1 MGYNY
6 KQLNFQFPFLFHV
19 HSLGLVSL
27 LPLSVPTGPCHQRER
42 GAVAD
47 SLFPHLAIC
56 VFSCIFPIVVS
67 GPSKVKKWEKMR
79 EENGQGKFLLD
90 IVFWMIVML
99 SELWK
104 HFKLTQPRAT
114 LSYVLRRDLYCLTS
128 QSCSSLDA
136 DDKLPTGW
144 LLGGALPHRPSLC
157 WVSVDPL
164 GQNSFNEFPAGFF
177 FYECNL
183 PLEYSSLA
191 LSSGLQVPNWYFP
204 PRWNYNS
211 TNLLT
216 FKFPEHKLDHCMCQ
230 SNSPSV
236 LWSPFSL
243 VLRWTVGI
251 LSFFHSGMGLTAHQ
265 LSLLRNS
272 LLTIRFLTLFIP
284 LTWGGGGK
292 ILLWSIV
299 YFII

>member
-1 MGYNY
+1 MSCHCPIPSEVFNAHTPVQRAWSAALFTLQFLQKPSMPIPVYREPHQQIYPSPIPLEFSMYIPLYRGPY
-6 KQLNFQFPFLFHV
+6 K
-19 HSLGLVSL
+19 
-27 LPLSVPTGPCHQRER
+27 E
-42 GAVAD
+42 
-47 SLFPHLAIC
+47 I
-56 VFSCIFPIVVS
+56 
-67 GPSKVKKWEKMR
+67 
-79 EENGQGKFLLD
+79 
-90 IVFWMIVML
+90 
-99 SELWK
+99 
-104 HFKLTQPRAT
+104 
-114 LSYVLRRDLYCLTS
+114 DLYCLTS